1 MSTADTTFAALVTAI
16 MADLAADVPGVATV
30 IGRRAASAHNAPPM
44 VGWWFATETPE
55 GARKNA
61 FPSGRRELYSTKV
74 TLVVRCWATAATPS
88 YTYAATDL
96 EALLLL
102 REAVVGCVHR
112 AIPGAYVWAGAQYV
126 TELSASDLGESADLA
141 ITLRLGVL
149 DRAPTRATVTTAP
162 LDPPAGATGDGA
174 LSPGETA

>member
-16 MADLAADVPGVATV
+16 MADVATDVPGVATV
-30 IGRRAASAHNAPPM
+30 IGRRAASAHNSPPM

-55 GARKNA
+55 GARKNL
-61 FPSGRRELYSTKV
+61 FPDGRRELYSTKV
-74 TLVVRCWATAATPS
+74 TLVVRCWAIAATPDNV
-88 YTYAATDL
+88 YAATDL

-102 REAVVGCVHR
+102 RESVVACVHR

-149 DRAPTRATVTTAP
+149 DRAPTRATVTTAT
-162 LDPPAGATGDGA
+162 LVPPAGATGDGA